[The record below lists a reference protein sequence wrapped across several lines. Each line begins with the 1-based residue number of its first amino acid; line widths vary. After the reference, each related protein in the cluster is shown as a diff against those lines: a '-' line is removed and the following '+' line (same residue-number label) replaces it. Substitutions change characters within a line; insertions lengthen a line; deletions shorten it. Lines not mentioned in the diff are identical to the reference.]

1 MDYCEW
7 SVLPVKYIR
16 RFLWFIAS
24 KLLVFSLIAALFILA
39 FYLAMNAAN
48 IYVLLSDG
56 MKERTEIILTADRE
70 QSGYLNEFFRMEFL
84 DNDEALRIGLSPESP
99 YLNYKITGFESEV
112 TLEWVWSWPWED
124 VAQAT
129 IVYRV
134 NNIKGSVASGKSA
147 LVKAGK
153 ISSTPPAWQGGRYQ
167 MELYRVNGQWKIA
180 GMRQTQVIVDTTPA
194 PKPTL
199 SPTAVAQ

>member
-1 MDYCEW
+1 M
-7 SVLPVKYIR
+7 KYIR

-24 KLLVFSLIAALFILA
+24 KMLIFSLIAALFILA

-56 MKERTEIILTADRE
+56 MKERAEVILTAATSTKNPD
-70 QSGYLNEFFRMEFL
+70 YLNEFFRKEFL
-84 DNDEALRIGLSPESP
+84 DNDEALRIGLSPDSP
-99 YLNYKITGFESEV
+99 YMNYKITGFESEV
-112 TLEWVWSWPWED
+112 SLEWIWSWPWED

-134 NNIKGSVASGKSA
+134 TNIKGTVLSGKSA
-147 LVKAGK
+147 LVKSGK
-153 ISSTPPAWQGGRYQ
+153 LSSTPPAWQGGRYQ

-180 GMRQTQVIVDTTPA
+180 GMRQTQVIVDSTPT

-199 SPTAVAQ
+199 SPTPVS

>member
-1 MDYCEW
+1 M
-7 SVLPVKYIR
+7 KYIR
-16 RFLWFIAS
+16 RFLWFVAS
-24 KLLVFSLIAALFILA
+24 KLLIFSLIAALLILA

-56 MKERTEIILTADRE
+56 MKERTNVILTRE
-70 QSGYLNEFFRMEFL
+70 DPDYLNEFFRKEFL

-99 YLNYKITGFESEV
+99 YMNYKITGFESEV

-129 IVYRV
+129 IVYRA
-134 NNIKGSVASGKSA
+134 NNIKGSVVSGKSA
-147 LVKAGK
+147 LVKSGK
-153 ISSTPPAWQGGRYQ
+153 LSATPPAWQGGRYN

-199 SPTAVAQ
+199 SPTAAP